1 MLSIKLEDQ
10 IEKPV
15 IVPRL
20 KELLAP
26 CPICGGTTDM
36 DIGNHIVCQSCK
48 QEWTI
53 TGKPLLSPAK
63 YMS

>member
-10 IEKPV
+10 LVKPV
-15 IVPRL
+15 TIPRL

-36 DIGNHIVCQSCK
+36 DLGNNIVCQSCK
-48 QEWTI
+48 QKWTI
-53 TGKPLLSPAK
+53 TGRPVLEHGEPF
-63 YMS
+63 